1 MKVLLII
8 LLVLLI
14 LVVIVGIF
22 ILVTGSIW
30 LDGLVKFF
38 DEESGYVEDNKE

>member
-1 MKVLLII
+1 MKVLFII
-8 LLVLLI
+8 LLVLFI
-14 LVVIVGIF
+14 LALIVGIF

-38 DEESGYVEDNKE
+38 DEESGYIEDNKE